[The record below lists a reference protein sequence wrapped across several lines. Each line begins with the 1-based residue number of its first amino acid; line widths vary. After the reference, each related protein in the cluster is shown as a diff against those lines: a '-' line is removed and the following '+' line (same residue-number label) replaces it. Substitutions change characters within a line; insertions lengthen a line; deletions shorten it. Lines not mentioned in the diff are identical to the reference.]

1 MSAVALPSSTPV
13 LPHGVALVLGGGGDV
28 RSELVDRDRN
38 DLSKRV
44 AEPRANVGA
53 FAIMKS
59 MCLATLLLLT

>member
-1 MSAVALPSSTPV
+1 
-13 LPHGVALVLGGGGDV
+13 V